1 MTNSE
6 DGGSAGSGGIG
17 WDKAKSKHRHKLLMD
32 RLSSATLFS
41 SVSNVLE
48 AFNQAKERITKATEG
63 FDIDQN
69 KDLNA

>member
-1 MTNSE
+1 MINSE
-6 DGGSAGSGGIG
+6 DGGLGGAGGIG

-63 FDIDQN
+63 FDTDKS
-69 KDLNA
+69 KDLDA

>member
-6 DGGSAGSGGIG
+6 DGGLGGSGGIG
-17 WDKAKSKHRHKLLMD
+17 WDKAKGKHRHKLLMD

-63 FDIDQN
+63 FDIDQS
-69 KDLNA
+69 KDLDA